1 VCRFAQYV
9 ARNWKNLSFV
19 SSHGTGLE
27 TRKDASVNSDYTITG
42 TAPLNLDL
50 VRRAQ
55 RGDSDAFAALFHAH
69 KTRIY
74 SLCLRMTNNA
84 AEAEDFTQDA
94 FLQVFRKI
102 GTFRG
107 DSAFSTWLHRIA
119 VNTVLMCLRK
129 KSLRQVSLDEP
140 YGGADGA
147 TMPRQYGT
155 KDDRLAG
162 CVDRV
167 ALASAIKGLPP
178 GYRTMFLLHEVQ
190 GYEHREIAEML
201 GCSVGNSKSQLH
213 KAKLRLRE
221 SLAYSRGG
229 RPTAIP
235 VDESSNKHSKPL
247 LDAGHSPISQD
258 VAMQKVSNLPQLIP
272 RSA

>member
-1 VCRFAQYV
+1 
-9 ARNWKNLSFV
+9 
-19 SSHGTGLE
+19 
-27 TRKDASVNSDYTITG
+27 VNSDYTT
-42 TAPLNLDL
+42 TSTDALHSDL
-50 VRRAQ
+50 VGRAQ

-74 SLCLRMTNNA
+74 SVCLRMTNNA
-84 AEAEDFTQDA
+84 AEAEDLTQDA

-102 GTFRG
+102 DTFRG

-119 VNTVLMCLRK
+119 VNTVLMRFRK
-129 KSLRQVSLDEP
+129 KSLHQVSLNEP

-147 TMPRQYGT
+147 TMQREYGAR
-155 KDDRLAG
+155 DNRLAG

-167 ALASAIKGLPP
+167 ALASAIKWLPP
-178 GYRTMFLLHEVQ
+178 GCKTMFLLHEVE
-190 GYEHREIAEML
+190 GYEHQEIAEML

-213 KAKLRLRE
+213 KAKRRIRE
-221 SLAYSRGG
+221 LLAHASGARSTAG
-229 RPTAIP
+229 R
-235 VDESSNKHSKPL
+235 VEESSNKRSTPL

-272 RSA
+272 GSA